1 MVPIAISS
9 AAYDAICATLPLGSA
24 AVEPYF
30 NERGERTVWLEA
42 AHGRERVGRSLAEA
56 LRPAANSGCRP

>member
-1 MVPIAISS
+1 M
-9 AAYDAICATLPLGSA
+9 LPLRSA

-56 LRPAANSGCRP
+56 LRPAANSECRP